1 MFINDKKVPV
11 NIKNEKLTEKGGG
24 FERKSGILSVKD
36 NKSVNETSLISVLDR
51 SNDSTR
57 YTKKVKEIK
66 YTDKRG
72 GDSDKFWK
80 MVLEGYSES
89 YTLGK
94 YTNYTY
100 REYVKA
106 GQHMY
111 KITETSTIT
120 IVVNSGNVPLYTHAN
135 MPNGNYYIK
144 VWFDK
149 VNMTKGNHAYKGLE
163 TLQGFENLDSIKVT
177 VVGSMFDDL
186 NN

>member
-1 MFINDKKVPV
+1 MKRLPLDIALTLRITSYNVCYT
-11 NIKNEKLTEKGGG
+11 KLLRNNVELKRKGGG
-24 FERKSGILSVKD
+24 FERKPGILSVED
-36 NKSVNETSLISVLDR
+36 SKSVNEASLITVLDR
-51 SNDSTR
+51 SKDSTR

-66 YTDKRG
+66 YSDKRG

-94 YTNYTY
+94 YTNYNY
-100 REYVKA
+100 REYVEA

-144 VWFDK
+144 VWFDE
-149 VNMTKGNHAYKGLE
+149 A
-163 TLQGFENLDSIKVT
+163 
-177 VVGSMFDDL
+177 
-186 NN
+186 